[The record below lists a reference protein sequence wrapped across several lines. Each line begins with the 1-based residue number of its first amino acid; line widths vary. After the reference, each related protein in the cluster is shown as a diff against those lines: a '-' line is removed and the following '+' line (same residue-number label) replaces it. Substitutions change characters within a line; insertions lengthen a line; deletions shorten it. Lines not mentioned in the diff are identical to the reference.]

1 MMNEKIKNDI
11 TTALEELYTAAHP
24 EEDSILVVGCSTSE
38 VIGKKIGTGGSEETA
53 KAICEAISDFCKE
66 KKLFLAA
73 QCCEHL
79 NRSLVVEKECAK
91 MYGLTRGNAVPH
103 AHAGGAF
110 GTAVYNSM
118 KEPYLVESVVADMGI
133 DIGNTLIGMHI
144 RPVCVPVRVSIK
156 SIGEAPLT
164 LARSRCK
171 YVGGE
176 RAHYNPEIG

>member
-1 MMNEKIKNDI
+1 MFDEIRSQSEQAVKEIIETAKLEKGD
-11 TTALEELYTAAHP
+11 
-24 EEDSILVVGCSTSE
+24 ILVVGCSSSE
-38 VIGKKIGTGGSEETA
+38 VGGSKIGTDSSIEIAESIFSGMYPLL
-53 KAICEAISDFCKE
+53 KE
-66 KKLFLAA
+66 RGIFLAA

-91 MYGLTRGNAVPH
+91 MYGLTRVNAVPH
-103 AHAGGAF
+103 AKAGGAF
-110 GTAVYNSM
+110 GTAVYSSM
-118 KEPYLVESVVADMGI
+118 EEPYLVESVVTDMGI

-144 RPVCVPVRVSIK
+144 RPVCVPVRVSVK
-156 SIGEAPLT
+156 TIGEAHLT

>member
-1 MMNEKIKNDI
+1 MIEQIKNDL
-11 TTALEELYTAAHP
+11 TKALEELYEVAKP
-24 EEDSILVVGCSTSE
+24 EEDGILVVGCSTSE

-53 KAICEAISDFCKE
+53 KVLCETIMNFCKE

-91 MYGLTRGNAVPH
+91 MYGLTRVNAVPH

-110 GTAVYNSM
+110 GTAVYNHM
-118 KEPYLVESVVADMGI
+118 KEPYLVENISADMGI

-144 RPVCVPVRVSIK
+144 RPVCVPVRVSVK
-156 SIGEAPLT
+156 NIGEAHLT

-176 RAHYNPEIG
+176 RAHYNPELG

>member
-1 MMNEKIKNDI
+1 MTEQIKKELI
-11 TTALEELYTAAHP
+11 CALSELYEAAHP
-24 EEDSILVVGCSTSE
+24 AENSILVLGCSTSE
-38 VIGKKIGTGGSEETA
+38 VIGQRIGTSESEQTA
-53 KAICEAISDFCKE
+53 KAIFEAVSSFCRE

-91 MYGLTRGNAVPH
+91 MYGLTRVNAVPH
-103 AHAGGAF
+103 IKAGGAF
-110 GTAVYNSM
+110 GTAVYNGM
-118 KEPYLVESVVADMGI
+118 NEPYLVESVVADMGI

-144 RPVCVPVRVSIK
+144 RPVCVPVRVSVK
-156 SIGEAPLT
+156 KIGEAHLT

-176 RAHYNPEIG
+176 RAHYDPHLG

>member
-1 MMNEKIKNDI
+1 MLETIKKDLL
-11 TTALEELYTAAHP
+11 TALEELYTAAKP
-24 EEDSILVVGCSTSE
+24 EEDGILVVGCSTSE
-38 VIGKKIGTGGSEETA
+38 VIGKKIGTGGSEKTA
-53 KAICEAISDFCKE
+53 KILCDTVLEFCKE
-66 KKLFLAA
+66 KKLYLAA

-91 MYGLTRGNAVPH
+91 MYGLIRVNAVPH

-110 GTAVYNSM
+110 GTAVYGSM
-118 KEPYLVESVVADMGI
+118 KEPYLVENVSADIGI

-144 RPVCVPVRVSIK
+144 RPVCVPVRVSVK
-156 SIGEAPLT
+156 NIGEAHLT

>member
-1 MMNEKIKNDI
+1 MNEQIKKDLR
-11 TTALEELYTAAHP
+11 TALEELYTVAHP

-53 KAICEAISDFCKE
+53 KAICDTIREFCRE

-79 NRSLVVEKECAK
+79 NRSLGVEKECAK
-91 MYGLTRGNAVPH
+91 MYGLTRVNAVPH
-103 AHAGGAF
+103 AKAGGAF
-110 GTAVYNSM
+110 GTAVYSSM
-118 KEPYLVESVVADMGI
+118 EEPYRVESVVADMGI

-144 RPVCVPVRVSIK
+144 RPVCVPVRVSVK
-156 SIGEAPLT
+156 TIGEAHLT

>member
-1 MMNEKIKNDI
+1 MNEQIKTNL
-11 TTALEELYTAAHP
+11 TTALEELYAAAKP
-24 EEDSILVVGCSTSE
+24 EENGILVVGCSTSE

-53 KAICEAISDFCKE
+53 TAIYEAIAEFCE
-66 KKLFLAA
+66 SKKLFLAA

-91 MYGLTRGNAVPH
+91 MYGLTRVNAVPH

-110 GTAVYNSM
+110 GTAAYKGM
-118 KEPYLVESVVADMGI
+118 KEPYLVENIVADMGI

-156 SIGEAPLT
+156 AIGEAPLT

>member
-1 MMNEKIKNDI
+1 MTEAIKRDI
-11 TTALEELYTAAHP
+11 RTALDELYEAAHP
-24 EEDSILVVGCSTSE
+24 EKGGILVVGCSTSE
-38 VIGKKIGTGGSEETA
+38 VIGEKIGTSGSEETA
-53 KAICEAISDFCKE
+53 KAIFEAVSEFCREKE
-66 KKLFLAA
+66 LYLAA

-91 MYGLTRGNAVPH
+91 EYRLTRVNAVPH
-103 AHAGGAF
+103 VRAGGAF
-110 GTAVYNSM
+110 GTAVYNGM
-118 KEPYLVESVVADMGI
+118 KDPYLVESVSADMGI

-144 RPVCVPVRVSIK
+144 RPVCVPVRVSVK
-156 SIGEAPLT
+156 KIGEAHLT

>member
-1 MMNEKIKNDI
+1 MIENIKNDLKA
-11 TTALEELYTAAHP
+11 ALCELYEAAHP
-24 EEDSILVVGCSTSE
+24 EENGILVVGCSTSE
-38 VIGKKIGTGGSEETA
+38 VVGGKIGTCGSSEA
-53 KAICEAISDFCKE
+53 AQAICETILEFCKE

-91 MYGLTRGNAVPH
+91 MYGLTRVNAVPH

-110 GTAVYNSM
+110 GTAVYANM
-118 KEPYLVESVVADMGI
+118 KEPYVVEGVVADMGI
-133 DIGNTLIGMHI
+133 DIGDTFIGMHI
-144 RPVCVPVRVSIK
+144 RPVCVPVRVSVK
-156 SIGEAPLT
+156 NIGNAHLT

-176 RAHYNPEIG
+176 RTHYNAELG